1 MEFGEVLKRAWTITW
16 RFKVLWLFG
25 ILASCGTG
33 GGGGFNSGYS
43 TSGNELPPRAPN
55 LPPGPAADL
64 ERLRRFLSNPA
75 VVAGLLGLICFL
87 VLLALCISTIGRI
100 GLIRGVL
107 AAEGGAERLAFGELG
122 RESLGYFWRML
133 GLTLLLGL
141 PFFVVIAVLMAAGIV
156 LLPAS
161 ARGMN
166 EGAAV
171 GLMFL
176 LLCPLSCVILLLAL
190 LLGLIAPQAENAI
203 VIENRGLLSG
213 LQRGWEVL
221 SGNLGPI
228 LIIWLIQLVIAFAA
242 GLLIAAPVLIAVV
255 PLFVSAMTAQNGA
268 FSYLPLVLAG
278 LCMLAYTPIS
288 LLANGIV
295 SVYIQS
301 VWSLTYL
308 RLTRPAP
315 AGAVMAVTNA

>member
-1 MEFGEVLKRAWTITW
+1 MEFGEVVKRAWNITW

-25 ILASCGTG
+25 ILASCGMG
-33 GGGGFNSGYS
+33 NGGFNGGYS
-43 TSGNELPPRAPN
+43 TSENEFPPRAPD
-55 LPPGPAADL
+55 LPPGLAAGL
-64 ERLRRFLSNPA
+64 ERLMRFLSNPA
-75 VVAGLLGLICFL
+75 VVAGLIGLICFL
-87 VLLALCISTIGRI
+87 VLLALCISTFGRI

-107 AAEGGAERLAFGELG
+107 AAESGAERLAFGELG

-141 PFFVVIAVLMAAGIV
+141 PFFVIAALMAASVV
-156 LLPAS
+156 LSLAS

-166 EGAAV
+166 EGAAA

-176 LLCPLSCVILLLAL
+176 LLCPLVCVILLLAL

-242 GLLIAAPVLIAVV
+242 GLVIAAPLLLDIVPVLVW
-255 PLFVSAMTAQNGA
+255 AMPTQNGA
-268 FSYLPLVLAG
+268 LPFILIG
-278 LCMLAYTPIS
+278 LCVATYTPVY

-295 SVYIQS
+295 TAYLQS

-315 AGAVMAVTNA
+315 AEAVMTVANA